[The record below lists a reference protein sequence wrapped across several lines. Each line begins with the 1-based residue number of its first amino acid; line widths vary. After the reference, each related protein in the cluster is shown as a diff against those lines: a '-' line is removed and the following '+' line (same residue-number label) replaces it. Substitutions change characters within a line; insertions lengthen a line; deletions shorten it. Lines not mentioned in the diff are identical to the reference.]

1 MSRKIQVALVQM
13 NCRRTK
19 DHNKNKE
26 AMLKASLD
34 AIKGAIDKG
43 ARIVCLPE
51 SFAAMHCGDVQ
62 DGKYNSLA
70 EPVPGPTIEAIQKL
84 AKEKGAVVV
93 VPLWEEAMPGIF
105 YNTACVIDADGAI
118 MGLYRKNH
126 LPQQPGQQEKF
137 YFKPGNLGYPVF
149 RTKYADIGVLLG
161 YDRFFPEAYR
171 ILALNGA
178 EVVFLPTTES
188 DTAKERFEAPV
199 VAHALENGIFCCLVN
214 RVGKE
219 EKREFLGGSF
229 IAAPTGAVIARSKNK
244 KEETVKAELDLSLI
258 ADERKKF
265 PYFRDRRPETYGDL
279 IEQLP

>member
-1 MSRKIQVALVQM
+1 MTRKISVALIQM

-19 DHNKNKE
+19 DHNKNKAE
-26 AMLKASLD
+26 LLKWALD
-34 AIKGAIDKG
+34 EMKKAVDKG
-43 ARIVCLPE
+43 AKIVCLPE
-51 SFAAMHCGDVQ
+51 NFSSFYFCDAVDH
-62 DGKYNSLA
+62 KFNSLA
-70 EPVPGPTIEAIQKL
+70 EPVPGPTIEAIQKF
-84 AKEKGAVVV
+84 AKEKSVVIV

-105 YNTACVIDADGAI
+105 YNTACVVDADGSI

-126 LPQQPGQQEKF
+126 LPQAAGQQEKF
-137 YFKPGNLGYPVF
+137 YYKPGNLGYPVF
-149 RTKYADIGVLLG
+149 RTKYADLGVLLG

-178 EVVFLPTTES
+178 EIVFLPTGES
-188 DTAKERFEAPV
+188 DTAKERFETPV
-199 VAHALENGIFCCLVN
+199 IAGALDNGIYCCLVN

-229 IAAPTGAVIARSKNK
+229 VVAPNGVVVARSKNK
-244 KEETVKAELDLSLI
+244 KEETVRAELDLEQI
-258 ADERKKF
+258 PEERKRH